1 MEWMAA
7 AGTALWLG
15 ILTSI
20 SPCPLASNIAAISYV
35 GKGAGNGR
43 RVILAGVLYTSG
55 RMLTYAVLGTL
66 IAASLASLVGVSNAL
81 QRYGNQLLG
90 PVLIVAGMFLAELL
104 RWNPGT
110 GGLGES
116 VQRGAD
122 RWGLW
127 GALALGS
134 VFALSFC
141 PVSAALFF
149 GSLIPLA
156 VSSNAPMIMPSLY
169 GIGTGLPVL
178 AFAVLIALGV
188 GAIGSVFQRVTRIE
202 LWARRITG
210 AVFIAVG
217 IYYSVTYIF
226 EIQLF

>member
-1 MEWMAA
+1 MEAVAA

-15 ILTSI
+15 LLTSI
-20 SPCPLASNIAAISYV
+20 SPCPLASNIAAVSYV
-35 GKGAGNGR
+35 GKGAGNTR
-43 RVILAGVLYTSG
+43 RVMLAALLYTAG
-55 RMLTYAVLGTL
+55 RMLTYAILGVL

-90 PVLIVAGMFLAELL
+90 PVLIVAGMFLADLL
-104 RWNPGT
+104 RWNPGS
-110 GGLGES
+110 GGLS
-116 VQRGAD
+116 ATVQRGAD

-127 GALALGS
+127 GAVALGC

-156 VSSNAPMIMPSLY
+156 VASNAAVIMPSLY

-178 AFAVLIALGV
+178 AFAVLIVFGAGALS
-188 GAIGSVFQRVTRIE
+188 SVFERVTRIE

-217 IYYSVTYIF
+217 IYYSLTYIF